1 MRSVVLGVLGALAF
15 GAGCTTSSASIDA
28 TPDVPPVPVVA
39 LSSCP
44 ATVAATVMDSPTMFI
59 PKTSTIRVGEVVKF
73 VITAEHLVIPNTLV
87 NTDQLLRV
95 GRGETKCFQFNVPAT
110 YGFLCGVH
118 SFTGSITVQ

>member
-1 MRSVVLGVLGALAF
+1 MP
-15 GAGCTTSSASIDA
+15 DA
-28 TPDVPPVPVVA
+28 PPVPVVA

-44 ATVAATVMDSPTMFI
+44 ASVAATVMDSPTAFI

-118 SFTGSITVQ
+118 SFVGSITVQ